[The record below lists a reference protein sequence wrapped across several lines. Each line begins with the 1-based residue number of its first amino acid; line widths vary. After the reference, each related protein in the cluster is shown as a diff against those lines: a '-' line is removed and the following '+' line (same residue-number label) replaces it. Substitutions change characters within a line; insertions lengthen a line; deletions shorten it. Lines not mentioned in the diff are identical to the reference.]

1 MSDLQLNKLRYHF
14 YRKRF
19 CYQTYFVACASC
31 QFSWFVCFCRQ
42 DSSTQPAIVT
52 SAGAVI
58 GQSPP
63 PPLSDHLIPPPSS
76 TEVPP
81 PCQNPQN
88 GDDACLA
95 DNDSPLPK
103 YKRDLV
109 QKMKILRQELHALQP
124 QTGHCRIEVSRDEIF
139 EVWRFYKSK

>member
-1 MSDLQLNKLRYHF
+1 LICL
-14 YRKRF
+14 
-19 CYQTYFVACASC
+19 CI
-31 QFSWFVCFCRQ
+31 CRQ
-42 DSSTQPAIVT
+42 DSSTQPAIV
-52 SAGAVI
+52 SNVGAVI
-58 GQSPP
+58 GQPPP

-76 TEVPP
+76 TEAPP
-81 PCQNPQN
+81 PTCQNPPS
-88 GDDACLA
+88 GDDSCLA

-139 EVWRFYKSK
+139 EV